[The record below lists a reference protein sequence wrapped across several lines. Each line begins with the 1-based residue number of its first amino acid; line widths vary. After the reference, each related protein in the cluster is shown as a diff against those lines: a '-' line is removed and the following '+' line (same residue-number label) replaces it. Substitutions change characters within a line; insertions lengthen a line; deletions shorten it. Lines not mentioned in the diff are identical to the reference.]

1 MSRRHFVVAALAL
14 GFGTVSSD
22 WRLAAQQPGGL
33 APQVVA
39 QMNAL
44 IAEKRSRTPA
54 QLKMDSQLI
63 YAAKTAR
70 GERIAFNVATLRVNF
85 SDANQ
90 RGVVVDVRAD
100 VSAGL
105 MDQMRSLG
113 ADVLDASPAYRNI
126 RIRVGVG
133 QIEAIAALPDVA
145 YVQPKQQLITSRI
158 EPGVSPTVPSI
169 PEHVRG
175 VPRRKRI
182 ERADVAASMQRALDG
197 PQMVTS
203 VGSRNSEGDTTHRA
217 AVARATFGVDGAG
230 VKIGVISD
238 GVEDLAISQASGD
251 LGPVT
256 VLDGTCATGLDSPT
270 CNEGTAMLE
279 IVHDLAP
286 NAQLYFA
293 TANGGTATF
302 AQNIRNLQAA
312 GCAVIVDDVA
322 YYVESP
328 FQDGQA
334 GTSPT
339 NGGIIAQAVKDVA
352 AAGVLYFSSAANSGN
367 KNDNTSGTWEGDF
380 LDGGDAAGPLA
391 GAGKVHNFGGQ
402 TYNQFLG
409 NSSAVSLFW
418 ADPLGASTNDYD
430 LYILN
435 SAGTSIV
442 AASDNAQAG
451 AQDPFEAVAG
461 GFAAG
466 ERAVIVKFSGSAR
479 FLHLDTNR
487 NRLQISTAGSTH
499 GHAATTAPN
508 SFGVAATPALSPGPY
523 PGAFSGSNVVE
534 TFSSD
539 GPRRLF
545 FNGDGVPFT
554 PGNLTSTG
562 GQVLQKPDFTAGD
575 RVSVTGAG
583 GFPATFSGT
592 SASAPHAAAIAAL
605 VKSRNLT
612 QSATQVR
619 AALFS
624 SAIDIEAPGPD
635 RDSGR
640 GIIMADTA
648 VAATVMPPPVTTRRY
663 GDFDGDGKAD
673 ITVFRPSNGTWYTL
687 RSGTSTLSTVQFGI
701 RGDVPVPGDYDDDGR
716 TDFAVYRPG
725 NGTWYIF
732 GSNVGFSAVQ
742 FGASTD
748 VPIPRDYDG
757 DGKTDIAV
765 YRAGIGTWY
774 ILRSSTTTV
783 SSVAWGAGSDVPV
796 PGDYDGDGAA
806 DIAVYR
812 PSTGTWYILQ
822 SGTSTLVVVAW
833 GGAGTDVPVVGD
845 YDGDGHSDIAVYRPG
860 TGTWYIL
867 ASSAGFSAVAWG
879 TSNDVPVPADYDGD
893 GKTDIAVY
901 RPSSGTWYILQSG
914 TSTQST
920 VNWGNSSDIPIFKRP

>member
-22 WRLAAQQPGGL
+22 LRIAAQQPGGL

-44 IAEKRSRTPA
+44 IVEKRSRTPA

-63 YAAKTAR
+63 YAAKMAR
-70 GERIAFNVATLRVNF
+70 GERVAANVTTLRVNF

-105 MDQMRSLG
+105 MDQMRALG
-113 ADVLDASPAYRNI
+113 ADVLVASPAYKNI

-133 QIEAIAALPDVA
+133 QIEAIAALPDVT
-145 YVQPKQQLITSRI
+145 YVQPKQQMVTSRI
-158 EPGVSPTVPSI
+158 GPGVSPTVPPL
-169 PEHVRG
+169 PENIRG

-182 ERADVAASMQRALDG
+182 DRTNVVASMQRVLDDR
-197 PQMVTS
+197 QMVTS
-203 VGSRNSEGDTTHRA
+203 IGSRNSEGDTTHRA

-238 GVEDLAISQASGD
+238 GVNDLFISQASGD

-256 VLDGTCATGLDSPT
+256 VLDGTCTAGEDSPD

-279 IVHDLAP
+279 IIHDLAP
-286 NAQLYFA
+286 NAELYFA
-293 TANGGTATF
+293 TANGGPATF

-312 GCAVIVDDVA
+312 GCAVIVDDVG
-322 YYVESP
+322 YFVESP
-328 FQDGQA
+328 FQDGQV

-380 LDGGDAAGPLA
+380 LDGGDATGPLA
-391 GAGKVHNFGGQ
+391 GAGRVHNFGGQ

-409 NSSAVSLFW
+409 NSSVVSLFW

-430 LYILN
+430 LYILD

-442 AASDNAQAG
+442 AVSNNAQVDT
-451 AQDPFEAVAG
+451 QDPFEAVSDSI
-461 GFAAG
+461 AG

-539 GPRRLF
+539 GPRRVF

-583 GFPATFSGT
+583 GFPTTFSGT

-605 VKSRNLT
+605 VKSRNLA

-635 RDSGR
+635 RDSGS

-648 VAATVMPPPVTTRRY
+648 VAAAVAPPPVTTRNY
-663 GDFDGDGKAD
+663 GDFDGDGGAD
-673 ITVFRPSNGTWYTL
+673 ITVFRPSNGVWYTL

-701 RGDVPVPGDYDDDGR
+701 RGDVPVPGDYDDDGK
-716 TDFAVYRPG
+716 TDVAVYRPAS
-725 NGTWYIF
+725 GTWYVF
-732 GSNVGFSAVQ
+732 GSSTGFSMVQ

-765 YRAGIGTWY
+765 YRAGTGTWY
-774 ILRSSTTTV
+774 ILQSSTATV
-783 SSVAWGAGSDVPV
+783 SSVAWGGSSDVPV
-796 PGDYDGDGAA
+796 PGDYDSDGAA

-822 SGTSTLVVVAW
+822 SGTSTLLVVEW
-833 GGAGTDVPVVGD
+833 GGAGIDLPVVGD
-845 YDGDGHSDIAVYRPG
+845 YDGDERTDIAVFRPS

-867 ASSAGFSAVAWG
+867 ASSGGFSAVTWG
-879 TSNDVPVPADYDGD
+879 TSTDVPVPADYDGD

-901 RPSSGTWYILQSG
+901 RPSTGTWYVFQSG
-914 TSTQST
+914 TSTLLT
-920 VNWGNSSDIPIFKRP
+920 LNWGNNTDIPIFKRP